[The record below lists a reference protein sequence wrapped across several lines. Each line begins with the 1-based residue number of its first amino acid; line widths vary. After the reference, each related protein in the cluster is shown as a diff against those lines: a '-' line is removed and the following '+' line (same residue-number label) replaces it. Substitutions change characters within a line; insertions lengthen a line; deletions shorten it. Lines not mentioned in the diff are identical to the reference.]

1 MNFKLFMNM
10 ERRALYI
17 ILLSLVG
24 ILWYV
29 CVWGIFEG
37 LIDTIETKYRIDRIY
52 QYTYIIATI
61 LLIIVIHPK
70 ILDIL

>member
-1 MNFKLFMNM
+1 MNM
-10 ERRALYI
+10 ERKALYI

-24 ILWYV
+24 ILWYI

-37 LIDTIETKYRIDRIY
+37 LIDTIETKYRIDRRY
-52 QYTYIIATI
+52 QYISVIVAI
-61 LLIIVIHPK
+61 LLIILIHPR